1 MSPWSTRHY
10 ASIKE
15 SILLDIENLSK
26 RLEVAKQELAEADS
40 VEESCEIRERI
51 KKLEGYLKTSETSL
65 KRFEFRHTHDGR
77 DPEEFYERKIEEKK
91 IEEEVK
97 PKRKPRQTGK
107 EKVDYSLKSHFTLP
121 REYNEKVL
129 KCISYAGDN
138 YTNLVNIQVVFM
150 PEKTTSEFI

>member
-26 RLEVAKQELAEADS
+26 RLEIAKQELAEADS

-51 KKLEGYLKTSETSL
+51 RKLEGYLKTSETSL

-77 DPEEFYERKIEEKK
+77 DPEEFYERKIEERK

-97 PKRKPRQTGK
+97 LKRKPRQTGK
-107 EKVDYSLKSHFTLP
+107 EKIDYSKINVINPKTGKRYSNARIRTLYL
-121 REYNEKVL
+121 EGKIKL
-129 KCISYAGDN
+129 A
-138 YTNLVNIQVVFM
+138 
-150 PEKTTSEFI
+150 